1 MDFFPSEY
9 FGVAWQ
15 QLSQGRC
22 SLNEVWISCTAVT
35 EVKRG
40 WLFCL
45 SFVKADDPLSISVF
59 EFSRL
64 LNHIRW
70 QLSNILKIQCFAML
84 ELFSTES
91 FHLLP
96 VSGFPC
102 SLVSVLPVKDTW
114 DLQNNYIHC
123 VISRLHL
130 LLSSSPPHSLWHT
143 SSIQP
148 GESPYMWLP
157 VH

>member
-1 MDFFPSEY
+1 MIKNITNLSNNSLQLAPGGNTNLWTKKREIRTLVQGMPDWKNYKKRFYPSEY

-22 SLNEVWISCTAVT
+22 SQNEVWISCSAVT
-35 EVKRG
+35 EVKRV

-45 SFVKADDPLSISVF
+45 SFVKADDPLSISLF
-59 EFSRL
+59 EFNRL
-64 LNHIRW
+64 LNHVRW
-70 QLSNILKIQCFAML
+70 QLSNILKIQYFTVL

-96 VSGFPC
+96 VCGFPC

-114 DLQNNYIHC
+114 D
-123 VISRLHL
+123 
-130 LLSSSPPHSLWHT
+130 
-143 SSIQP
+143 
-148 GESPYMWLP
+148 
-157 VH
+157 